1 MLQRFAHTLGHRL
14 DHALAAHLPEQ
25 RLFLKSESETRFVRI
40 SPKAQGF
47 GILITCLA
55 LGWLMFA
62 SSLVLIGLF
71 SSGSRSEQ
79 YTHQIALYQDRLTT
93 LSDERDQ
100 RAAEAISAQDR
111 FALALAQVSQMQSL
125 LLASEDHRREL
136 ETGTEVT
143 QATLRRVIQE
153 RDAARA
159 TAAAQ
164 AAALSGAQGIAT
176 EMGRAADTE
185 ATLGFVTAALLD
197 TAKARDTALDAADQ
211 ADARTAA
218 LAKDMRALQARN
230 AAIFTKLEDALTVS
244 VDPLNKVF
252 RSVGLNPDDL
262 IAAVRSG
269 YSGQGGPLS
278 PIRLSSSGPTL
289 SAEELRANA
298 ILHGL
303 DNLNLYRIAFSEVP
317 VSMPVKTAVRYTS
330 GFGTRD
336 DPMGRGE
343 RMHEGQDL
351 AGTYGAPIY
360 ATADGVVTFAGW
372 EGAYGR
378 LIKIRHA
385 FGIET
390 RYGHLSQIRVTVGER
405 VSRGDRIGDMGNS
418 GRSTGTHLH
427 YEVRLD
433 GKAVNPM
440 TFLRAA
446 NHVF

>member
-1 MLQRFAHTLGHRL
+1 MLHRLAHTIGYRL

-25 RLFLKSESETRFVRI
+25 RLFLKSDTDTRFARI

-47 GILITCLA
+47 GILIVSLT

-79 YTHQIALYQDRLTT
+79 YAHQITLYEDRLTA

-100 RAAEAISAQDR
+100 RAAEAASSQDR

-136 ETGTEVT
+136 ETGIDVT
-143 QATLRRVIQE
+143 QATLRRIIQE

-164 AAALSGAQGIAT
+164 ATALSGEAGVAT

-185 ATLGFVTAALLD
+185 ATLGFVTDALVATTKDRDAAL
-197 TAKARDTALDAADQ
+197 AAANKAA
-211 ADARTAA
+211 ARTAEIT
-218 LAKDMRALQARN
+218 KDLRALQTRD

-244 VDPLNKVF
+244 VEPLNKVF

-262 IAAVRSG
+262 IAAVRRG

-278 PIRLSSSGPTL
+278 PISLSPSGPGP
-289 SAEELRANA
+289 SPEELRANA
-298 ILHGL
+298 ILQDL
-303 DNLNLYRIAFSEVP
+303 DTLNVYRIAFSQVP
-317 VSMPVKTAVRYTS
+317 FSMPVRTAVRYTS

-351 AGTYGAPIY
+351 AGSYGAPIY

-372 EGAYGR
+372 ESAYGR

-385 FGIET
+385 FGVET
-390 RYGHLSQIRVTVGER
+390 RYAHLSQIRVDVGER

>member
-14 DHALAAHLPEQ
+14 DHALESHLPEQ
-25 RLFLKSESETRFVRI
+25 RLFLKSEFETRFVRI

-79 YTHQIALYQDRLTT
+79 YTHQIALYQDRLTA

-100 RAAEAISAQDR
+100 RAAEAISAQGR

-136 ETGTEVT
+136 ETGTEVI

-164 AAALSGAQGIAT
+164 AAALTGAQGIAT

-185 ATLGFVTAALLD
+185 ATLGFVTGALID
-197 TAKARDTALDAADQ
+197 TAKARDTALADAAQ

-218 LAKDMRALQARN
+218 LAKDMRALQARD
-230 AAIFTKLEDALTVS
+230 AAIFTKLEDALMVS
-244 VDPLNKVF
+244 VDPLKKVF

-278 PIRLSSSGPTL
+278 PILLSSSNLVL

-298 ILHGL
+298 ILRGL
-303 DNLNLYRIAFSEVP
+303 DNLNLYRIALSEVP
-317 VSMPVKTAVRYTS
+317 FSMPVKTAVRYTS

-351 AGTYGAPIY
+351 AGAYGASVY
-360 ATADGVVTFAGW
+360 ATADGIVTYAGW

-390 RYGHLSQIRVTVGER
+390 RYAHLSQIRVDVGER